1 MDSEMAKL
9 KRLQLETFSGFRNG
23 KTKRLQLETFSCQD
37 EEFVN
42 DFWNKSLN
50 ESSPFAL

>member
-9 KRLQLETFSGFRNG
+9 KRLQLETFS
-23 KTKRLQLETFSCQD
+23 CQD
-37 EEFVN
+37 EKEFVN